1 MAVDAKPQAG
11 AGVPCSGA
19 SRRSTEGNR
28 LMKKE
33 VKKQKSFIQS
43 QHPKPKKNPKAAL
56 LDQKKPNQGLLN
68 QEKSKMKSK

>member
-1 MAVDAKPQAG
+1 
-11 AGVPCSGA
+11 
-19 SRRSTEGNR
+19 
-28 LMKKE
+28 MKKE